1 MDWSGAAGLFFAG
14 VFLANAVPHFVA
26 GISGKP
32 FQSPFA
38 KPPGVGESSPMV
50 NVLWG
55 AVNLAIG
62 YVLLRVAGGI
72 DLADSGAFVSF
83 WVGAVLTALGLAWH
97 FGRVRAGKP

>member
-1 MDWSGAAGLFFAG
+1 MDWGSAVGLFFAG
-14 VFLANAVPHFVA
+14 VFLANAIPHFVA

-38 KPPGVGESSPMV
+38 KPPGVGESSPVV

-62 YVLLRVAGGI
+62 YVLLRVAGGF
-72 DLADSGAFVSF
+72 DLADSAAFASL
-83 WVGAVLTALGLAWH
+83 WLGAVLTALGLAWH
-97 FGRVRAGKP
+97 FGHVRAGKP